1 MTVRFGA
8 ELIPGTEPPGTEL
21 SVTPKLPATLCS
33 LGSLG
38 SAGYRHPDRDRRSA
52 NVLRRR
58 RRRRIIYD
66 ARRSSSPISNLEAFE
81 KHEENQPG
89 ARENSNLDL
98 KALCNQSLSAV
109 GLLSYPES
117 YPRQSRAA
125 MGPLGIGWARMSH
138 LVTLGT

>member
-58 RRRRIIYD
+58 RRIIYD

-89 ARENSNLDL
+89 ARERTRTSTVN
-98 KALCNQSLSAV
+98 LSAIKV
-109 GLLSYPES
+109 LARWDFASYPES